1 MKKNTLQKD
10 VRNAVEVAVKAQ
22 PGWEKK
28 SAFNRAQILFY
39 IGNFLLFYIL
49 YICNFSNIKKIN
61 PSMDFE
67 NWSFMKH
74 KYESGAPRR
83 I

>member
-1 MKKNTLQKD
+1 MSNEYEIVKNCNFIFCQHKKNTLRKD

-39 IGNFLLFYIL
+39 IGNFFDR
-49 YICNFSNIKKIN
+49 FT
-61 PSMDFE
+61 
-67 NWSFMKH
+67 
-74 KYESGAPRR
+74 
-83 I
+83 